1 MVLPKSR
8 IHFALGNSVGKGKA
22 TENLILKTS
31 QGQSLKLTTSSHCEP
46 LSGFHSC
53 GCDLLT
59 CLIPSGG
66 SPIFQSYPVLWAAL
80 HTMAFHQGHCSSNQ
94 QLQRHSDLARHCNNR
109 PHRRIVDL
117 EKYTTVTKR
126 EDRLIEKAEQARGC
140 RMWWQNSRKVSHM
153 AIALDKAVA
162 SQCSPLNQQEELAFE
177 PMEGL

>member
-22 TENLILKTS
+22 TENLILRTS

-94 QLQRHSDLARHCNNR
+94 QLQRHSDLARHCNITSPWLTAFTPGISCLLTPSTCLFGNYQS
-109 PHRRIVDL
+109 L
-117 EKYTTVTKR
+117 QFST
-126 EDRLIEKAEQARGC
+126 
-140 RMWWQNSRKVSHM
+140 SVSLVFVRFH
-153 AIALDKAVA
+153 IQVKPYSISL
-162 SQCSPLNQQEELAFE
+162 SLTYFT
-177 PMEGL
+177 